1 MPRLSTCTTV
11 PALLLAAA
19 CANSGANYTPV
30 IDGPKGPK
38 YESDLA
44 ACQQLAA
51 SGGVV
56 DGRVAGSTAAGAGI
70 GAASAVIWDGNSS
83 NLGEA
88 AAVGAIA
95 GLASGVARQNS
106 SRENIVRN
114 CMAGRGY
121 RVLG

>member
-1 MPRLSTCTTV
+1 MPRLSLLVTL
-11 PALLLAAA
+11 PALFLATA

-30 IDGPKGPK
+30 IDGPKGPN
-38 YESDLA
+38 YEADLA

-56 DGRVAGSTAAGAGI
+56 DGQVAGSTAAGAGI
-70 GAASAVIWDGNSS
+70 GAASTVIWNGNSD

-95 GLASGVARQNS
+95 GLASGIARQNN

>member
-1 MPRLSTCTTV
+1 MPRLSLLAIL
-11 PALLLAAA
+11 PALLLATA

-30 IDGPKGPK
+30 IDGPKGPN
-38 YESDLA
+38 YEADLT

-56 DGRVAGSTAAGAGI
+56 DGQVAGSTAAGAGI
-70 GAASAVIWDGNSS
+70 GAASTVIWNGNSD

-95 GLASGVARQNS
+95 GLASGIARQNN

>member
-1 MPRLSTCTTV
+1 MPRLFTLITV

-30 IDGPKGPK
+30 IDGPKGPN
-38 YESDLA
+38 YEADLA

-51 SGGVV
+51 SGGAV

-95 GLASGVARQNS
+95 GLASGVARQNAR
-106 SRENIVRN
+106 RENIVRN

>member
-1 MPRLSTCTTV
+1 MSRSRPLAML
-11 PALLLAAA
+11 PALLIATA

-30 IDGPKGPK
+30 IDGPKGPT

-70 GAASAVIWDGNSS
+70 GAASTVIWNGNSD

-95 GLASGVARQNS
+95 GLASGIARQNN

-114 CMAGRGY
+114 CMSGRGY

>member
-1 MPRLSTCTTV
+1 MPRLSTFVTV
-11 PALLLAAA
+11 PALLLATA
-19 CANSGANYTPV
+19 CANSGANYIPV
-30 IDGPKGPK
+30 IDGPKGPS
-38 YESDLA
+38 YEADLA

-51 SGGVV
+51 SGGVA
-56 DGRVAGSTAAGAGI
+56 DGQVAGSTAAGAGI

-95 GLASGVARQNS
+95 GLATGVARQNA

>member
-1 MPRLSTCTTV
+1 MPRLRLLAAL
-11 PALLLAAA
+11 PALLIATA

-30 IDGPKGPK
+30 IDGPRGPT
-38 YESDLA
+38 YDADLA

-51 SGGVV
+51 SGGTV
-56 DGRVAGSTAAGAGI
+56 DGRVAGSTATGAGI

-95 GLASGVARQNS
+95 GLASGIARQNS
-106 SRENIVRN
+106 RRENIVRN
-114 CMAGRGY
+114 CMSGRGY

>member
-1 MPRLSTCTTV
+1 MPRPSLLVTL
-11 PALLLAAA
+11 PALLLATA

-30 IDGPKGPK
+30 IDGPKGPN

-56 DGRVAGSTAAGAGI
+56 DGQVAGSTAAGAGI
-70 GAASAVIWDGNSS
+70 GAASTVIWNGNSD

-95 GLASGVARQNS
+95 GLASGIARQNN

>member
-1 MPRLSTCTTV
+1 MPRLRLLV
-11 PALLLAAA
+11 ALPALLIATA

-30 IDGPKGPK
+30 IDGPRGPT
-38 YESDLA
+38 YEADLA

-56 DGRVAGSTAAGAGI
+56 DGRVAGSTATGAGI

-95 GLASGVARQNS
+95 GLASGVARQNR

-114 CMAGRGY
+114 CMSGRGY

>member
-1 MPRLSTCTTV
+1 MPQLRRIATI
-11 PALLLAAA
+11 PALLFATA

-30 IDGPKGPK
+30 IDGPKGRM

-44 ACQQLAA
+44 ACQNLAA
-51 SGGVV
+51 TGGAV

-70 GAASAVIWDGNSS
+70 GAASSAIWDGNSDK
-83 NLGEA
+83 LGKS

-95 GLASGVARQNS
+95 GLASGVTRQNNR
-106 SRENIVRN
+106 RENIVRN